1 MKQIDI
7 KYLSIS
13 VAFFLLAFLVV
24 RGSLQHYI
32 NFQSVGNEI
41 GFTLLSLFGGVLF
54 LFGIKK

>member
-24 RGSLQHYI
+24 SGFLQHYI

>member
-7 KYLSIS
+7 KYLAIS

-41 GFTLLSLFGGVLF
+41 GFTLLCLFGGVLF

>member
-7 KYLSIS
+7 KYLAIS

-24 RGSLQHYI
+24 SGLLQHYV
-32 NFQSVGNEI
+32 NFQSVDNEI

-54 LFGIKK
+54 LFGVKK

>member
-7 KYLSIS
+7 KYLAIS

-24 RGSLQHYI
+24 IGFLQHYI

-54 LFGIKK
+54 FFGIKK

>member
-7 KYLSIS
+7 KYLAIS

-24 RGSLQHYI
+24 RGSLQNYI

-41 GFTLLSLFGGVLF
+41 GFTLLCLFGGILF